1 MSTSDFDFPLYSR
14 LFVVYPKEA
23 TMAQLKIK
31 FEVYGKIKI
40 KIINDNTQKPTGKY
54 LSNFLNLI

>member
-23 TMAQLKIK
+23 TMVQLKNK
-31 FEVYGKIKI
+31 FEEYGKI
-40 KIINDNTQKPTGKY
+40 KIINDNVKAYT
-54 LSNFLNLI
+54 